1 MKKPEFKWLFVTFV
15 VGVLCL
21 VTIPM
26 KTSAAGT
33 WLYTEMDGNQ
43 AFVDSVVLSYNEEY
57 GTNLTEAEIT
67 LTQLLQIHTLVLQS
81 EVTAIP
87 DGVTDMSNVTELE
100 AAGTG
105 MTTIPDIV
113 GELDTLTE
121 LNWNQNGLTEFPE
134 VAFELPNL
142 QRLEINGGTI
152 SEIPKEITQL
162 SGTLEELDIRF
173 NQLVTLPEEMFTTSP
188 WGSKNELQLLTQDN
202 QIVSDVPMANLDDYN
217 QGNNLLE
224 HATTSYQRQDQ
235 LIYTGDPI
243 TVNVGDDFSQLTPDK
258 ASLGLRSG
266 RDLFAGH
273 EFIYY
278 DDGSDPHIQN
288 GVATEPGDAEITIKS
303 AFSTTTNPYAQ
314 VKVPVRIVEAPPV
327 ETGKVIVTY
336 KDEEGNVLAAPT
348 EMTGEVGEPY
358 LTEAK
363 VIPGYHLVGIEPS
376 ASGFYKTEP
385 QIVQYVYQKDF
396 EPTMATVTVQYQDA
410 FGNEIAPPDILTG
423 NVGDAYT
430 TSPKM
435 INGYVLREMP
445 INATGEYLEDP
456 QTVVYVYDKE
466 ANVIPSPDDNN
477 EVLPPAEGTAVLDVN
492 SSSASHE
499 QGTTMSQTAGV
510 KLPATGDTS
519 GSSLPLLGG
528 LLALTG
534 AWVLSR
540 KK

>member
-1 MKKPEFKWLFVTFV
+1 MTL
-15 VGVLCL
+15 
-21 VTIPM
+21 PM

-43 AFVDSVVLSYNEEY
+43 PFVDSVVVSYNEEY
-57 GTNLTEAEIT
+57 GANLTEADIT
-67 LTQLLQIHTLVLQS
+67 LTQLQQIHTLVLQS
-81 EVTAIP
+81 GVTAIP
-87 DGVTDMSNVTELE
+87 NKVTDMSNLTTLD
-100 AAGTG
+100 AAGIG
-105 MTTIPDIV
+105 MSEIPEIV

-121 LNWNQNGLTEFPE
+121 LNWNQNGLTAFPD

-142 QRLEINGGTI
+142 KRLEINGGTI

-173 NQLVTLPEEMFTTSP
+173 DQLVTLPEEIFTTSP
-188 WGSKNELQLLTQDN
+188 WGSRSALELLTQDN
-202 QIVSDVPMANLDDYN
+202 QLVSDVPAVNLDDFN

-224 HATTSYQRQDQ
+224 HATTSYQQQDQ

-243 TVNVGDDFSQLTPDK
+243 TVKVGDNFNQMTPDK

-266 RDLFAGH
+266 RDLFASH
-273 EFIYY
+273 EFVYY

-288 GVATEPGDAEITIKS
+288 GVATELGDAEITIKS
-303 AFSTTTNPYAQ
+303 AFSTTTNPYAK

-336 KDEEGNVLAAPT
+336 KDEDGNVLAPPT

-363 VIPGYHLVGIEPS
+363 EIQGYHLVGIEPS
-376 ASGFYKTEP
+376 ASGFYKAEP
-385 QIVQYVYQKDF
+385 QLVQYVYQKDSA
-396 EPTMATVTVQYQDA
+396 PVMSTVTVHYQDA
-410 FGNEIAPPDILTG
+410 FGNQIAPSDVLTG

-430 TSPKM
+430 TSPKT
-435 INGYVLREMP
+435 INGYVLQGMP
-445 INATGEYLEDP
+445 ANATGEYLADP
-456 QTVVYVYDKE
+456 QTVIYVYDKE
-466 ANVIPSPDDNN
+466 DNVIPSPSPDDNN
-477 EVLPPAEGTAVLDVN
+477 GGIPPTEGTGTDSLVVTAGSTPSV
-492 SSSASHE
+492 
-499 QGTTMSQTAGV
+499 QGKMMSQSSEAQ
-510 KLPATGDTS
+510 LPATGDA
-519 GSSLPLLGG
+519 SSTGLPLLGG

-540 KK
+540 RK